1 MSSIKLNY
9 FSLGKTIDGTNY
21 CSGMETLAENMLE
34 DNENDAVLVFPSST
48 SWAKLRSSAFRM
60 TTDNAEAILPLPIYN
75 IKKILLKPYKE
86 KVKVVVP
93 ADDGYGAYNKE
104 IMVEVSKFTDEEGNP
119 FEMDITDMVVSE
131 EEWKALPT
139 ATSTS
144 DYQQNIRKDNT
155 FQWKQG
161 STIIPFVSTV
171 YKIGYTSIFGDES
184 PLYARLK
191 SRLYNKLKNKKF
203 TYTFLAK
210 SLGWYED
217 VTVTLDDYLTILV
230 YGYTDVRD
238 WQYRIEYVPLVPK
251 TKIRAR
257 KSEKQEVEY
266 LQPFNQRAEIN
277 AASAFGKNMW
287 ITAQKTGTR
296 QITVVKNYTRL
307 ADIPPL
313 GALVRHNGKRYRL
326 VANSYKQTNT
336 IYLQVTHTLSENW
349 TSKSKHVS
357 VNQKY
362 RNYNIPQD
370 LLWRNLYW
378 EDYIVVSGAE
388 LTGDILGGVDINNIM
403 RLFYSSTT
411 NDKTIDNFCW
421 FFDGNETIAIK
432 QIGAT
437 VPCSTYGI
445 ANSIIVSASFK
456 DNLSAG
462 LKTVANGEDYLCEE
476 TLYCNA
482 DGTLENARVILTDG
496 IGNGIYSLANGLTE
510 NNAETLEEGA
520 KKLYPAI
527 CSSAV
532 AGYTDITVNAPKTAL
547 FNRKFY
553 VDKNAGEAI
562 KFTYQIHFVTE
573 GNCVV
578 GNKIAEHNP
587 LIKRYEGNR
596 KLRIWL
602 LTSYIREGVDS
613 LIPSNNDRFF
623 EESNVNIL
631 TNYYIT
637 INGNNA
643 QLGLRDFVLEELRS
657 GGYKAWAITDEN
669 NYLYVGRN
677 ENQEGIVHL
686 CISHKRN

>member
-1 MSSIKLNY
+1 MSSRKLNY
-9 FSLGKTIDGTNY
+9 FSIGKTIDGTNY

-75 IKKILLKPYKE
+75 IKKILLKPYQE

-119 FEMDITDMVVSE
+119 FELDITDMVVSE
-131 EEWKALPT
+131 EEWKALPV
-139 ATSTS
+139 ATSTT

-184 PLYARLK
+184 PAYARLK
-191 SRLYNKLKNKKF
+191 SRLYNKLKSKEF
-203 TYTFLAK
+203 TYTFSAN
-210 SLGWYED
+210 SLGWFED
-217 VTVTLDDYLTILV
+217 VIVTLDDFLNILV

-238 WQYRIEYVPLVPK
+238 WQYRIEYVPIVPK

-287 ITAQKTGTR
+287 LTAQKTGTK

-313 GALVRHNGKRYRL
+313 ASLVRHNGKMYRL

-388 LTGDILGGVDINNIM
+388 LTGDKIGSVDINNVM

-411 NDKTIDNFCW
+411 NDKTIDSLCW
-421 FFDGNETIAIK
+421 FFDGNETSATK
-432 QIGAT
+432 QIGTTA
-437 VPCSTYGI
+437 PCSTYGI
-445 ANSIIVSASFK
+445 ANSIIVSASFN

-482 DGTLENARVILTDG
+482 DGTLESARVILTDG
-496 IGNGIYSLANGLTE
+496 IGNGSYSLANGLTE
-510 NNAETLEEGA
+510 NNAETLEEDA

-553 VDKNAGEAI
+553 VDKDAGEAI

-573 GNCVV
+573 DNCIV

-596 KLRIWL
+596 KLKIWL
-602 LTSYIREGVDS
+602 LKSYIREGVDN
-613 LIPSNNDRFF
+613 LIPTNNDRFF
-623 EESNVNIL
+623 EETESGIL
-631 TNYYIT
+631 ANYYIT

-643 QLGLRDFVLEELRS
+643 KLGLREFVLEELQS

-669 NYLYVGRN
+669 NNLYVGRN
-677 ENQEGIVHL
+677 ENQEGVVYF
-686 CISHKRN
+686 CISHKRP

>member
-1 MSSIKLNY
+1 MSSSKLNY
-9 FSLGKTIDGTNY
+9 FSIGKTIDGTNY

-75 IKKILLKPYKE
+75 IKKILLKPYQE
-86 KVKVVVP
+86 KVEVVVP
-93 ADDGYGAYNKE
+93 ADDGYGAYNKKV
-104 IMVEVSKFTDEEGNP
+104 MVEVSKFTDEDGNP
-119 FEMDITDMVVSE
+119 FELDITDMVVSE
-131 EEWKALPT
+131 EEWKALPV
-139 ATSTS
+139 ASSTS

-161 STIIPFVSTV
+161 STIIPFVSSV

-184 PLYARLK
+184 PAYARLK
-191 SRLYNKLKNKKF
+191 SRLYNKLKSKKF
-203 TYTFLAK
+203 TYTFSK
-210 SLGWYED
+210 NSLGWYED
-217 VTVTLDDYLTILV
+217 VIVTLDDYLNTLV

-238 WQYRIEYVPLVPK
+238 WQYRIEYVPIVPK

-287 ITAQKTGTR
+287 LTAQKTGTR

-313 GALVRHNGKRYRL
+313 GALVRHNDKRYRL

-388 LTGDILGGVDINNIM
+388 LTGDIIGGVDINNIM

-411 NDKTIDNFCW
+411 DDKTIDSFCW
-421 FFDGNETIAIK
+421 FFDGNETSAIK

-437 VPCSTYGI
+437 LPCSTYGI

-462 LKTVANGEDYLCEE
+462 LKTAANGEDYLCEE

-482 DGTLENARVILTDG
+482 DGTLESARVILTDG
-496 IGNGIYSLANGLTE
+496 IGNGSYSLANGLTE
-510 NNAETLEEGA
+510 NDNETLEEDA

-527 CSSAV
+527 CQSSV
-532 AGYTDITVNAPKTAL
+532 AGYTDLTVNAPKTAL

-553 VDKNAGEAI
+553 VDKDAGEAI

-596 KLRIWL
+596 KLKIWL
-602 LTSYIREGVDS
+602 LTSYIREGVDN

-643 QLGLRDFVLEELRS
+643 QLGLRDFVLEELQS

-669 NYLYVGRN
+669 NHLYVGRN

-686 CISHKRN
+686 CISHKRI

>member
-1 MSSIKLNY
+1 MSSRKLNY
-9 FSLGKTIDGTNY
+9 FSIGKTIDGTNY

-75 IKKILLKPYKE
+75 IKKILLKPYQE

-104 IMVEVSKFTDEEGNP
+104 IMVEVSKFTDKEGNP
-119 FEMDITDMVVSE
+119 FELDITDMVVSE
-131 EEWKALPT
+131 EEWKALPV
-139 ATSTS
+139 ASSTT

-184 PLYARLK
+184 PAYARLK
-191 SRLYNKLKNKKF
+191 SRLYNKLKSKEF
-203 TYTFLAK
+203 TYTFSAN

-217 VTVTLDDYLTILV
+217 VTVTLDDYLNILV

-238 WQYRIEYVPLVPK
+238 WQYRIEYVPIVPK

-287 ITAQKTGTR
+287 LTAQKTGTK

-313 GALVRHNGKRYRL
+313 ASLVIHNGKRYRL
-326 VANSYKQTNT
+326 VANSYRQTNT

-388 LTGDILGGVDINNIM
+388 LTDDKIGSVDINNVM

-411 NDKTIDNFCW
+411 NDKTIDSLCW
-421 FFDGNETIAIK
+421 FFDGNETSATK

-437 VPCSTYGI
+437 APCSTYGI

-482 DGTLENARVILTDG
+482 DGTLESARVILTDG

-510 NNAETLEEGA
+510 NNDETLEEDA

-553 VDKNAGEAI
+553 VDKGAGEAI

-573 GNCVV
+573 DNCVV

-596 KLRIWL
+596 KLKIWL
-602 LTSYIREGVDS
+602 LKSYIREGVDN
-613 LIPSNNDRFF
+613 LIPTNSDRFF
-623 EESNVNIL
+623 EESESGIL
-631 TNYYIT
+631 ANYYIT
-637 INGNNA
+637 INGNTA
-643 QLGLRDFVLEELRS
+643 KLGLRDFVLEELRN

-669 NYLYVGRN
+669 NNLYVGRN
-677 ENQEGIVHL
+677 ENQEGAVYF
-686 CISHKRN
+686 CISHKRP